1 METKEYRRVP
11 APFGVQMNHLYT
23 GSGGIGYIVIPE
35 GGENRELYI
44 QNCMRTNTVSI
55 QGGPGRSIYN
65 NVPIPPSVLET
76 VEFPVSINEFGTP
89 IVWVLDEYEQW
100 PIVVNSLD
108 LRNFNQQQYGQRTLR
123 KESNGVIAEVKTD
136 ASQGIIDIYVNGTEY
151 TPAEINIRV
160 QSTNADSKVN
170 IVSDADIS
178 VSGDKNVE
186 ITSAARITAHI
197 VNGVDTE
204 AGIEVVLQDDELQYV
219 TKGAKSTFVVKEGK
233 ASFNNGENRGMVNI
247 AQIESLVQA
256 LQKDLLIASSG
267 SNLSTWMANEMPKM
281 EDKKLSH

>member
-1 METKEYRRVP
+1 METKEFRRSS
-11 APFGVQMNHLYT
+11 APFGVQMNRAYM

-65 NVPIPPSVLET
+65 NVPIPPVVLET
-76 VEFPVSINEFGTP
+76 VEFPVSIDEFGTP
-89 IVWVLDEYEQW
+89 IVWILDEYTQW

-108 LRNFNQQQYGQRTLR
+108 LRKFNQQQYGQRTMR

-136 ASQGIIDIYVNGTEY
+136 ASQGIIDIYVDGTED

-160 QSTNADSKVN
+160 QSANVDSKVN
-170 IVSDADIS
+170 IISDSDII

-204 AGIEVVLQDDELQYV
+204 AGIEVILQDDELQYT
-219 TKGAKSTFVVKEGK
+219 TKGAKSTFIVKGNK
-233 ASFNNGENRGMVNI
+233 ASFNGGENRGVVNI
-247 AQIESLVQA
+247 AQIESLVKA

-267 SNLSTWMANEMPKM
+267 SNLSSWMASEMPKM

>member
-1 METKEYRRVP
+1 METKEYRRAP
-11 APFGVQMNHLYT
+11 APFGVQMNHLYM

-108 LRNFNQQQYGQRTLR
+108 LHSFNQQQYGQRTLR

-204 AGIEVVLQDDELQYV
+204 AGIEVVLQDDELQYA
-219 TKGAKSTFVVKEGK
+219 TKGAKSTFIVKEGK

>member
-204 AGIEVVLQDDELQYV
+204 AGIEVVFKDDELQYV

-267 SNLSTWMANEMPKM
+267 SNLSTWMANEMSKM

>member
-1 METKEYRRVP
+1 M
-11 APFGVQMNHLYT
+11 
-23 GSGGIGYIVIPE
+23 
-35 GGENRELYI
+35 
-44 QNCMRTNTVSI
+44 
-55 QGGPGRSIYN
+55 
-65 NVPIPPSVLET
+65 
-76 VEFPVSINEFGTP
+76 
-89 IVWVLDEYEQW
+89 
-100 PIVVNSLD
+100 VNSLD

-267 SNLSTWMANEMPKM
+267 SNLSTWMANEMSKM

>member
-1 METKEYRRVP
+1 METKEYRRAP
-11 APFGVQMNHLYT
+11 APFGVQMNHLYM

-204 AGIEVVLQDDELQYV
+204 AGIEVVLQGDELQYV
-219 TKGAKSTFVVKEGK
+219 TKGAKSTFIVKEGK

>member
-1 METKEYRRVP
+1 METKEYRRAP
-11 APFGVQMNHLYT
+11 APFGVQMNHLYM

-55 QGGPGRSIYN
+55 QGGSGRSIYN

-160 QSTNADSKVN
+160 QSTNADSKIN

-204 AGIEVVLQDDELQYV
+204 AGIEVVLQGDELQYV
-219 TKGAKSTFVVKEGK
+219 TKGAKSTFIVKEGK

>member
-1 METKEYRRVP
+1 METKDYKRTP
-11 APFGVQMNHLYT
+11 APFGVQMNHLYM
-23 GSGGIGYIVIPE
+23 GCGGIGYIVIPE

-55 QGGPGRSIYN
+55 QGGAGRSIYN
-65 NVPIPPSVLET
+65 NVPIPPSVLEA
-76 VEFPVSINEFGTP
+76 VEFPVSIDEFGTP
-89 IVWVLDEYEQW
+89 VVWVLDEYNQW

-108 LRNFNQQQYGQRTLR
+108 LRKFNQQQPGQRTMR
-123 KESNGVIAEVKTD
+123 KESNGVVAEVKTD
-136 ASQGIIDIYVNGTEY
+136 ASQGIIDIYVGGTED

-160 QSTNADSKVN
+160 QSANVDSKVN
-170 IVSDADIS
+170 IISDADIS
-178 VSGDKNVE
+178 VSGDKHVE
-186 ITSAARITAHI
+186 ITSATRVTAHI

-204 AGIEVVLQDDELQYV
+204 AGIEVVLQDDELQYT
-219 TKGAKSTFVVKEGK
+219 TKGGKSTFIVKGEK
-233 ASFNNGENRGMVNI
+233 ASFNGGANRGGVNI

-267 SNLSTWMANEMPKM
+267 SNLSSWMASEMPKM